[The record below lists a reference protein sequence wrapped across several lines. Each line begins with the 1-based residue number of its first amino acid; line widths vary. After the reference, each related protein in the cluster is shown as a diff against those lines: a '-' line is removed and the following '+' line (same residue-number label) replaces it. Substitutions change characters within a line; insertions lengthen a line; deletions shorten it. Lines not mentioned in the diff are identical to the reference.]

1 MKKMK
6 DIKKQR
12 RRKGVSV
19 DKKYTDFGSGL
30 DVSSLSVYLRE
41 INKIPLLTREE
52 EVELAK
58 RAKAGD
64 KEAKEK
70 LIKANLRFVV
80 NVAKKYQNQ
89 GLSLSDLISEG
100 NLGLITAVDKFD
112 VDKGYHFISYAVW
125 WIKQSILK
133 AICEKSRMIRLPLN
147 RANEL
152 LQIEKVKREIGSN
165 KDGEA
170 DIEEIAD
177 FLDMDKN
184 RINDLINASRDFVS
198 LETPLSS
205 DKDANTISDLM
216 EDTKGADPE
225 KILIN
230 KTLQDSIEDV
240 LSTLTEKESA
250 VIRYRFG
257 LNGEKP
263 HSLKEIGDKY
273 NLTKERIRQIE
284 KKAISR
290 LRHPSR
296 SSKLESY
303 IKD

>member
-1 MKKMK
+1 M
-6 DIKKQR
+6 
-12 RRKGVSV
+12 SV
-19 DKKYTDFGSGL
+19 DKRYSELGTSL

-52 EVELAK
+52 EVALAR
-58 RAKAGD
+58 RAKDGCQD
-64 KEAKEK
+64 AKDK
-70 LIKANLRFVV
+70 LIQANLRFVV

-89 GLSLSDLISEG
+89 GLTLSDLISEG

-112 VDKGYHFISYAVW
+112 VEKGYHFISYAVW

-177 FLDMDKN
+177 FLDMDKS
-184 RINDLINASRDFVS
+184 RINDLINASKEFVS

-225 KILIN
+225 EVLIDR
-230 KTLQDSIEDV
+230 TLQESIEDV
-240 LSTLTEKESA
+240 LATLTEKESN
-250 VIRYRFG
+250 VIKYRFG
-257 LNGEKP
+257 LNGERP

-296 SSKLESY
+296 SQKLKSY
-303 IKD
+303 VRD

>member
-1 MKKMK
+1 MS
-6 DIKKQR
+6 I
-12 RRKGVSV
+12 
-19 DKKYTDFGSGL
+19 DKKYSELGSGL

-52 EVELAK
+52 EVKLA
-58 RAKAGD
+58 RLAAKD
-64 KEAKEK
+64 DQESKDR

-89 GLSLSDLISEG
+89 GLTLSDLISEG

-112 VDKGYHFISYAVW
+112 VEKGYHFISYAVW

-177 FLDMDKN
+177 FLDMDKS
-184 RINDLINASRDFVS
+184 RINDLINASKEFVS

-225 KILIN
+225 EILIN
-230 KTLQDSIEDV
+230 STLQESIEKV
-240 LSTLTEKESA
+240 LSTLTEKESN
-250 VIRYRFG
+250 VIKYRFG
-257 LNGEKP
+257 LNGERP

-290 LRHPSR
+290 LRHPTR
-296 SSKLESY
+296 SQKLQSY
-303 IKD
+303 IRD

>member
-1 MKKMK
+1 M
-6 DIKKQR
+6 
-12 RRKGVSV
+12 SV
-19 DKKYTDFGSGL
+19 DKKYSSIPNNL

-58 RAKAGD
+58 RAKQGD

-152 LQIEKVKREIGSN
+152 LQIEKVRREIGST

-184 RINDLINASRDFVS
+184 RINDLLNASKEFVS
-198 LETPLSS
+198 LETPLST

-216 EDTKGADPE
+216 EDTKGTNPE
-225 KILIN
+225 EVMIN
-230 KTLQDSIEDV
+230 KTLQESIEEV
-240 LSTLTEKESA
+240 LNTLTEKEA
-250 VIRYRFG
+250 NVIKYRFG
-257 LNGEKP
+257 LKGERP

-296 SSKLESY
+296 RQKLESF

>member
-1 MKKMK
+1 MS
-6 DIKKQR
+6 I
-12 RRKGVSV
+12 
-19 DKKYTDFGSGL
+19 DKKYSDMGVGL
-30 DVSSLSVYLRE
+30 DVSSLSVYLKE
-41 INKIPLLTREE
+41 INKIPLLTRKE
-52 EVELAK
+52 EVELAR
-58 RAKAGD
+58 RAKTGEPD
-64 KEAKEK
+64 AKDR

-89 GLSLSDLISEG
+89 GLTLSDLISEG

-177 FLDMDKN
+177 FLDMDKS
-184 RINDLINASRDFVS
+184 RINDLINASKEFVS

-225 KILIN
+225 RILIDS
-230 KTLQDSIEDV
+230 TLQDSIKHV
-240 LSTLTEKESA
+240 LSTLTEKEA
-250 VIRYRFG
+250 NVIKYRFG
-257 LNGEKP
+257 LNGERP

-290 LRHPSR
+290 LRHPTR
-296 SSKLESY
+296 SQKLQSY

>member
-1 MKKMK
+1 M
-6 DIKKQR
+6 
-12 RRKGVSV
+12 SV
-19 DKKYTDFGSGL
+19 DKRYSELGTSL

-52 EVELAK
+52 EVYLA
-58 RAKAGD
+58 RSARDGSQDAKD
-64 KEAKEK
+64 K
-70 LIKANLRFVV
+70 LIQANLRFVV

-89 GLSLSDLISEG
+89 GLTLSDLISEG

-177 FLDMDKN
+177 FLDMDKS
-184 RINDLINASRDFVS
+184 RINDLINASKEFVS

-225 KILIN
+225 EVLIDR
-230 KTLQDSIEDV
+230 TLQESIEEV
-240 LSTLTEKESA
+240 LSTLTEKESN
-250 VIRYRFG
+250 VIKYRFG
-257 LNGEKP
+257 LNGERP

-296 SSKLESY
+296 SQKLKSY
-303 IKD
+303 VRD

>member
-1 MKKMK
+1 M
-6 DIKKQR
+6 
-12 RRKGVSV
+12 SV
-19 DKKYTDFGSGL
+19 DKKYSSIPGNL

-58 RAKAGD
+58 RAKQGD

-152 LQIEKVKREIGSN
+152 LQIEKVKREIGST

-184 RINDLINASRDFVS
+184 RINDLLNASKEFVS
-198 LETPLSS
+198 LETPLST

-216 EDTKGADPE
+216 EDTKGTNPE
-225 KILIN
+225 EVMIN
-230 KTLQDSIEDV
+230 KTLQESIEEV
-240 LSTLTEKESA
+240 LDTLTEKEA
-250 VIRYRFG
+250 NVIKYRFG
-257 LNGEKP
+257 LKGERP

-296 SSKLESY
+296 RQKLESF

>member
-1 MKKMK
+1 L
-6 DIKKQR
+6 
-12 RRKGVSV
+12 SV
-19 DKKYTDFGSGL
+19 DKRYTDLGSGL

-52 EVELAK
+52 EVNLAK
-58 RAKAGD
+58 NARDGSQDAKD
-64 KEAKEK
+64 K
-70 LIKANLRFVV
+70 LIQANLRFVV

-89 GLSLSDLISEG
+89 GLTLSDLISEG

-177 FLDMDKN
+177 FLDMDKS
-184 RINDLINASRDFVS
+184 RINDLINASKEFVS

-225 KILIN
+225 EVLIDQ
-230 KTLQDSIEDV
+230 TLQDSIENV
-240 LSTLTEKESA
+240 LSTLTTKESN

-257 LNGEKP
+257 LNGERP

-296 SSKLESY
+296 SQKLKSY
-303 IKD
+303 VRD

>member
-1 MKKMK
+1 L
-6 DIKKQR
+6 
-12 RRKGVSV
+12 SV
-19 DKKYTDFGSGL
+19 DKRYAELGSSL

-41 INKIPLLTREE
+41 INKIPLLTRDE
-52 EVELAK
+52 EVSLAR
-58 RAKAGD
+58 RAKDGCQD
-64 KEAKEK
+64 AKDK
-70 LIKANLRFVV
+70 LIQANLRFVV

-89 GLSLSDLISEG
+89 GLTLSDLISEG

-112 VDKGYHFISYAVW
+112 VEKGYHFISYAVW

-177 FLDMDKN
+177 FLDMDKS
-184 RINDLINASRDFVS
+184 RINDLINASKEFVS

-225 KILIN
+225 EVLIDR
-230 KTLQDSIEDV
+230 TLQESIEDV
-240 LSTLTEKESA
+240 LSTLTEKESN
-250 VIRYRFG
+250 VIKYRFG
-257 LNGEKP
+257 LNGERP

-296 SSKLESY
+296 SQKLKSY
-303 IKD
+303 VRD

>member
-1 MKKMK
+1 MS
-6 DIKKQR
+6 I
-12 RRKGVSV
+12 
-19 DKKYTDFGSGL
+19 DKKYADLSTGL

-41 INKIPLLTREE
+41 INKIPLLTRKE
-52 EVELAK
+52 EVELA
-58 RAKAGD
+58 RTAAKGAQS
-64 KEAKEK
+64 AKEK

-89 GLSLSDLISEG
+89 GLTLSDLISEG

-112 VDKGYHFISYAVW
+112 VEKGYHFISYAVW

-177 FLDMDKN
+177 FLDMDKS
-184 RINDLINASRDFVS
+184 RINDLINASKEFVS

-216 EDTKGADPE
+216 EDTKGANPE
-225 KILIN
+225 GVLIN
-230 KTLQDSIEDV
+230 STLQDSIESV
-240 LSTLTEKESA
+240 LSTLTDKESN

-257 LNGEKP
+257 LNGERP

-290 LRHPSR
+290 LRHPTR
-296 SSKLESY
+296 SQKLQSY
-303 IKD
+303 IRD